1 MAELDTSFYPK
12 ANQNSLLDTLSTV
25 AGIKNAQ
32 ETNKL
37 LQLQQQQGNVALDQA
52 KIEQAHKMYE
62 GFVGLLGSVAQD
74 PRVGTAA
81 GPQVIQGYA
90 DQAVKL
96 GYITPEMRDQAMMT
110 MPQNPAE
117 IPQWLQTM
125 NVQALAGQERF
136 GQIYGTPGTINNGS
150 SILPVTSSSITG
162 IRPIGAPI
170 PQTTSPSERAELVP
184 TTDAQGRTVL
194 VPKGQML
201 QQAGVNPLTAVP
213 ETAPSSP
220 ANQLVPP
227 PMPVQSQDLPP
238 VGAPALAPPQ
248 TPVQAAQAQPAVGVV
263 TSPPAG
269 EIEAQSRAAQASSDQ
284 YSQDTARERTY
295 QQDIVPLQKVLPALE
310 ALGTT
315 GTGPGTEQI
324 QEIKSFLTSMGIIA
338 PTDDLKNY
346 DEARKYL
353 VQYARGAGDT
363 GTNDKLAAAF
373 AGNPSLG
380 ISNAAAQDVVKT
392 ALSLRRMQ
400 NAQIRAFA
408 ATGQSPSGYGK
419 WSTQWNADTDPVA
432 YGFDLMK
439 GPERAKYFKGLSAPE
454 KQKFLQSLQTATA
467 LGIVAPPSVNDG
479 AK

>member
-1 MAELDTSFYPK
+1 MAEVATDFYPK
-12 ANQNSLLDTLSTV
+12 ANQNSLLDTIGTV

-37 LQLQQQQGNVALDQA
+37 LQLQQQQGQVQLDQS
-52 KIEQAHKMYE
+52 KIDQAHKMYE

-74 PRVGTAA
+74 PRVGTAD
-81 GPQVIQGYA
+81 GPAVIQNYA
-90 DQAVKL
+90 NQAVKM
-96 GYITPEMRDQAMMT
+96 GYITPEMRDQAMAT
-110 MPQNPAE
+110 MPQDPAQ

-125 NVQALAGQERF
+125 NTQALAGQERF
-136 GQIYGTPGTINNGS
+136 GQIYGTPQFVNNGS
-150 SILPVTSSSITG
+150 SITPAAVSPITG
-162 IRPIGAPI
+162 VRAIGAPI
-170 PQTTSPSERAELVP
+170 PVTTSPSERAALVD
-184 TTDAQGRTVL
+184 TTDAQGRNVK
-194 VPKGQML
+194 VPAGQLL
-201 QQAGVNPLTAVP
+201 QQSGVNPLTAVP
-213 ETAPSSP
+213 ETAPTGQ

-227 PMPVQSQDLPP
+227 PMPVQRQDLPSA
-238 VGAPALAPPQ
+238 GAPQQPAIAPSAQ
-248 TPVQAAQAQPAVGVV
+248 AQAQPPVGVV

-269 EIEAQSRAAQASSDQ
+269 EIDAQARVAQASSEQ
-284 YSQDTARERTY
+284 YSQDTSRERSY
-295 QQDIVPLQKVLPALE
+295 QQDVVPLQKALPALE

-315 GTGPGTEQI
+315 GTGPGTEQL
-324 QEIKSFLTSMGIIA
+324 QEIQSFLTSMGVMA

-380 ISNAAAQDVVKT
+380 ISNAAAVDVVKT

-400 NAQIRAFA
+400 NAQVRAFT

-419 WSTQWNADTDPVA
+419 WSAQWNAENDPVA

-439 GPERAKYFKGLSAPE
+439 GPERAKYFKGLSQAD
-454 KQKFLQSLQTATA
+454 KTKFLKSLQTATA

-479 AK
+479 AQ